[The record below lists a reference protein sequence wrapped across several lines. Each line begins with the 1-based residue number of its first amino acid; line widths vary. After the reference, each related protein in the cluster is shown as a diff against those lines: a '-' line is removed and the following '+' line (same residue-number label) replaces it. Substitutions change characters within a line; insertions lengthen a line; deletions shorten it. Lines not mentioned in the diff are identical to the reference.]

1 LSMKICAMND
11 PFKDL
16 PREIEFVGEHGFQGI
31 ELVFEYPTTPEVV
44 LAEKNKVLDALSSY
58 SLVKIAHTQAFV
70 DICNVYETVRKAS
83 LEETFKALE
92 TAHALDIRFLTLH
105 AGYVWPVL
113 SKDEALKR
121 SYASIEKL
129 LGKAEELDLILGIE
143 NLPVRGFTRVVDFER
158 LFSRIK
164 SDRLRFVFDVAHTS
178 FRESDSSRDFIRNL
192 YGKMGHVHLSDNLGE
207 RDDHLPL
214 GLGKVDYETAVRE
227 LIESGYD
234 RTITLEIFVKDK
246 EYLLF
251 SKRKLEQLIK
261 KEVK

>member
-1 LSMKICAMND
+1 MKICAMND

-16 PREIEFVGEHGFQGI
+16 PQEIEFVGKHGFQGF

-44 LAEKNKVLDALSSY
+44 LAKKDKVLDALSSY
-58 SLVKIAHTQAFV
+58 NLVKIAHTQAFV

-92 TAHALDIRFLTLH
+92 TAHMLDIRFLTLH

-129 LGKAEELDLILGIE
+129 LRKAEELDLILGVE
-143 NLPVRGFTRVVDFER
+143 NLPIRGFTRVMDFEK
-158 LFSRIK
+158 LFSRIE
-164 SDRLRFVFDVAHTS
+164 SNRLQFVFDVAHTS
-178 FRESDSSRDFIRNL
+178 FRESDSSRDFIRKLFN
-192 YGKMGHVHLSDNLGE
+192 KMAHVHLSDNMGE

-214 GLGKVDYETAVRE
+214 GLGKVDYETTVRE
-227 LIESGYD
+227 LMDRGYN
-234 RTITLEIFVKDK
+234 RTITLEIFAKDK
-246 EYLLF
+246 EYLIY
-251 SKRKLEQLIK
+251 SKSKLKQLLEK
-261 KEVK
+261 K